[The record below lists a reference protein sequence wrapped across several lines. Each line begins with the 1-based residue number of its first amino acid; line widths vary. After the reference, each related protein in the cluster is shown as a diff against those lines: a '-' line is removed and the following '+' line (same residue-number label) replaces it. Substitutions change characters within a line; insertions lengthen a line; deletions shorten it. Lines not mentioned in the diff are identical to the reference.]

1 MLNRRYLWSSRRSR
15 TRRLVLEVLEDG
27 DDALVSCALVKVEHG
42 EDAADVPFRDRD
54 ATCTRSLICSFVSP
68 VAMSESSVSRRRCC
82 GSGKG
87 LTLLTQRPKVR
98 ASLIALM
105 PALQPLQLT
114 RTRNLGLDRQA
125 HIRCRALFVLLVR
138 NRPYSG

>member
-1 MLNRRYLWSSRRSR
+1 MSIKVPEIGTRVMGLLNLGGRGTCLSFATVTGHRR
-15 TRRLVLEVLEDG
+15 EEG
-27 DDALVSCALVKVEHG
+27 
-42 EDAADVPFRDRD
+42 
-54 ATCTRSLICSFVSP
+54 
-68 VAMSESSVSRRRCC
+68 SRRRCC